1 MHKTETPLFTAGTE
15 DYHTFRIPALI
26 RSNKGTLLAFC
37 EGRRLG
43 GGDSGDID
51 IVLKRSLD
59 NGESWEPIQTAV
71 STGTD
76 TDGNPAPVVDRDTG
90 TIWLVFC
97 KNLADGAEGKIVAGE
112 APRTVWVT
120 ASTDD
125 GETWKEPREVTATT
139 KNEDWTWYATGPCHG
154 IQLAN
159 GRLVIP
165 CDHVLGNNRN
175 YAEYGYSH
183 LIVSDDHGETWKMA
197 GKAQP
202 GTNESVVVE
211 TVDGGLYFN
220 CRNYVAPKRR
230 AYARSSDSGDT
241 FTEFGYE
248 EDLIEPIC
256 QASMVRYTDANQHDK
271 NRILFSNPASESR
284 ERMTIRISYDECQS
298 WNSGK
303 VLHAGPSAYSD
314 LCIDSDMNICC
325 LYERGEN
332 SAYETLSFAKFDLA
346 WLTDGEDT
354 LA

>member
-1 MHKTETPLFTAGTE
+1 MYKTEHPLFTAGTE
-15 DYHTFRIPALI
+15 GYHTFRIPALV
-26 RSNKGTLLAFC
+26 RSNAGTLLAFC
-37 EGRRLG
+37 EGRRTG
-43 GGDSGDID
+43 GGDSGNID
-51 IVLKRSLD
+51 IVLKRSFD
-59 NGESWEPIQTAV
+59 NGESWQPMQVAV

-76 TDGNPAPVVDRDTG
+76 TDGNPAPVIDRDTG
-90 TIWLVFC
+90 TIWLLFC
-97 KNLADGAEGKIVAGE
+97 KNFSDGAEGRIVAGE

-120 ASTDD
+120 SSKDD
-125 GETWKEPREVTATT
+125 GETWAEPREITATT
-139 KNEDWTWYATGPCHG
+139 KDEAWTWYATGPCHG
-154 IQLAN
+154 IQLAK
-159 GRLVIP
+159 GRFVIP
-165 CDHVLGNNRN
+165 CDHVLGNSRN
-175 YAEYGYSH
+175 YAEHGYSH
-183 LIVSDDHGETWKMA
+183 LIVSDDHGETWKIS

-211 TVDGGLYFN
+211 TADGGLYFN

-271 NRILFSNPASESR
+271 NRILFSNPASTSR

-298 WNSGK
+298 WSSGK
-303 VLHAGPSAYSD
+303 VLHAGPAAYSD

-332 SAYETLSFAKFDLA
+332 RASETLSFAKFDLA

>member
-1 MHKTETPLFTAGTE
+1 MQP
-15 DYHTFRIPALI
+15 
-26 RSNKGTLLAFC
+26 
-37 EGRRLG
+37 
-43 GGDSGDID
+43 
-51 IVLKRSLD
+51 
-59 NGESWEPIQTAV
+59 
-71 STGTD
+71 
-76 TDGNPAPVVDRDTG
+76 
-90 TIWLVFC
+90 
-97 KNLADGAEGKIVAGE
+97 
-112 APRTVWVT
+112 
-120 ASTDD
+120 
-125 GETWKEPREVTATT
+125 
-139 KNEDWTWYATGPCHG
+139 GPCHG
-154 IQLAN
+154 IQLTS

-183 LIVSDDHGETWKMA
+183 LIVSDDRGQTWKIG

-202 GTNESVVVE
+202 GTNESIVVE

-248 EDLIEPIC
+248 EDLVEPIC

-284 ERMTIRISYDECQS
+284 QRMTIRISYDECQT

-303 VLHAGPSAYSD
+303 VLHAGPAAYSD

-332 SAYETLSFAKFDLA
+332 SAYETLSFAKFDVA
-346 WLTDGEDT
+346 WLTDGADT
-354 LA
+354 LV